1 MYFLF
6 LITINSKFYQSLGL
20 CVVPQCLI
28 CLSLLQ
34 HLPWQRRRE
43 QTQSH
48 VLVLL
53 DPSAKWKSRLVSCRW
68 LTWSSRDARHGRPL
82 IASRS
87 SWGELFCRQPL
98 IIHPG
103 FPPTWLCLVEQQNH
117 FHSFS
122 DCSIFSWLL
131 SSSPRDCFLSNV
143 RVMLKQEKQD
153 FRLMWIQQIAPLP
166 ALNLCPVV
174 CLTDAL

>member
-1 MYFLF
+1 MFIAEFMVYLF
-6 LITINSKFYQSLGL
+6 VNCCLAMTTEKRTDAIPCACASWSL
-20 CVVPQCLI
+20 
-28 CLSLLQ
+28 
-34 HLPWQRRRE
+34 
-43 QTQSH
+43 
-48 VLVLL
+48 
-53 DPSAKWKSRLVSCRW
+53 SAKWKSRLVSCRW